1 MAYEAAEIIKE
12 CEEKAQKFKNEAL
25 EKARQQAADA
35 KMRVQELMDE
45 SKKQASDETGK
56 IIDEAHRMAENYIK
70 EYEEKNSEALSE
82 FSKSALSKQEVAA
95 DGLIEFLFFGK
106 EG

>member
-1 MAYEAAEIIKE
+1 MAYEAAGIIKE

-35 KMRVQELMDE
+35 KMRVQELTDK

-56 IIDEAHRMAENYIK
+56 IIDEAHRMAENYINLTHTLTGQNLDRVQHQK
-70 EYEEKNSEALSE
+70 P
-82 FSKSALSKQEVAA
+82 
-95 DGLIEFLFFGK
+95 
-106 EG
+106 